1 MLGGDMTRKI
11 VRILQAAATARG
23 ILIRRGFAV
32 AAILFAVAAPDM
44 AYAAGPDAS
53 GISYSADQAQQGKA
67 VFGRRCVSCHG
78 DDMTG
83 GVGGGPP
90 LTGDYFFGLWGEQP
104 LSAVYSFIKSAMPE
118 DNPGSLSNTQVTQVL
133 AYILQFNGFPAG
145 DAEMAVGAEQVQGTL
160 PAAQP

>member
-1 MLGGDMTRKI
+1 M
-11 VRILQAAATARG
+11 Q
-23 ILIRRGFAV
+23 RGFAV
-32 AAILFAVAAPDM
+32 AAILFAAAALSV

-53 GISYSADQAQQGKA
+53 GISYSADQAQRGKA
-67 VFGRRCVSCHG
+67 VFGQRCVSCHG

-104 LSAVYSFIKSAMPE
+104 LSSVYSFIQSAMPE
-118 DNPGSLSNTQVTQVL
+118 DNPGSLSNSQVTQVL

-145 DAEMAVGAEQVQGTL
+145 GAEMAVGAEQVQGTL
-160 PAAQP
+160 PASQP

>member
-1 MLGGDMTRKI
+1 MLGGDM
-11 VRILQAAATARG
+11 Q
-23 ILIRRGFAV
+23 RGFAV
-32 AAILFAVAAPDM
+32 AAILFAAALSM

-53 GISYSADQAQQGKA
+53 GIRYSADQAEQGRA
-67 VFGRRCVSCHG
+67 VYGQRCISCHG

-104 LSAVYSFIKSAMPE
+104 LSTVYSFIKSAMPE
-118 DNPGSLSNTQVTQVL
+118 DNAGSLSNTQVTQVL
-133 AYILQFNGFPAG
+133 AYILQFNGFSAG

-160 PAAQP
+160 PASQP

>member
-1 MLGGDMTRKI
+1 MAMHRAESVGGGHSYLGGMMM
-11 VRILQAAATARG
+11 Q
-23 ILIRRGFAV
+23 RGFAV
-32 AAILFAVAAPDM
+32 AAILFAATASGM
-44 AYAAGPDAS
+44 AGPDAS

-67 VFGRRCVSCHG
+67 IFGDRCVSCHG

-90 LTGDYFFGLWGEQP
+90 LTGDYFFGLWGEQS
-104 LSAVYSFIKSAMPE
+104 LSSVYSFIKSTMPE

-145 DAEMAVGAEQVQGTL
+145 NAEMAVGADEVQGTL
-160 PAAQP
+160 PASQP

>member
-1 MLGGDMTRKI
+1 MHRARTVGGRHSHPGGI
-11 VRILQAAATARG
+11 VVQ
-23 ILIRRGFAV
+23 RGFAV
-32 AAILFAVAAPDM
+32 AAILFAATASGI

-53 GISYSADQAQQGKA
+53 GISYSADQARQGRE
-67 VFGRRCVSCHG
+67 VFGGRCVSCHG

-104 LSAVYSFIKSAMPE
+104 LSSVYSFIKSTMPE

-133 AYILQFNGFPAG
+133 AYILQFNRIPAG
-145 DAEMAVGAEQVQGTL
+145 DAEMAIGADEVQGTL
-160 PAAQP
+160 PASQP